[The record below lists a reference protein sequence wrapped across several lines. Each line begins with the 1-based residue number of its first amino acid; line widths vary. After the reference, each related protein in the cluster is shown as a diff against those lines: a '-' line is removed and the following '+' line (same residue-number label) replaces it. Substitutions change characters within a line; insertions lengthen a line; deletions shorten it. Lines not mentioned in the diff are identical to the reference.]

1 MIRKKEFQLW
11 NHESGTLSSPMTIL
25 DESTKGTEVFTNF
38 AVRFVSHNAQI
49 DPDWRQFNFASIR
62 IQDKWTWKFQMI
74 KAEKRSYNVERL
86 LRAFTFV
93 DPDKWNNN
101 FFR

>member
-38 AVRFVSHNAQI
+38 AVQFVSHNAQI
-49 DPDWRQFNFASIR
+49 DPD
-62 IQDKWTWKFQMI
+62 
-74 KAEKRSYNVERL
+74 
-86 LRAFTFV
+86 
-93 DPDKWNNN
+93 
-101 FFR
+101 

>member
-25 DESTKGTEVFTNF
+25 DESTKGTEVFFTNF

-49 DPDWRQFNFASIR
+49 DPD
-62 IQDKWTWKFQMI
+62 
-74 KAEKRSYNVERL
+74 
-86 LRAFTFV
+86 
-93 DPDKWNNN
+93 
-101 FFR
+101 

>member
-38 AVRFVSHNAQI
+38 TVRFVSHNAQI
-49 DPDWRQFNFASIR
+49 DPD
-62 IQDKWTWKFQMI
+62 
-74 KAEKRSYNVERL
+74 
-86 LRAFTFV
+86 
-93 DPDKWNNN
+93 
-101 FFR
+101 